1 MRGIDPLRKLARTR
15 ARPDPPHLTQ
25 KGSSRLGEHL
35 TNRGESAR
43 FGDEGAASSENWGQK
58 RSEKGLLPV
67 CIAECNMATIGRS
80 EGYLR
85 GIS

>member
-1 MRGIDPLRKLARTR
+1 M
-15 ARPDPPHLTQ
+15 
-25 KGSSRLGEHL
+25 KGA
-35 TNRGESAR
+35 T
-43 FGDEGAASSENWGQK
+43 SSEDWGQK
-58 RSEKGLLPV
+58 HSEKWLLPV